1 MITEKSNNVDMPGE
15 PSVDETSKAVAEIV
29 RANKQMFAQCAN
41 LVDSVPKVN
50 GNIYQS
56 EVNKSRKDRIIDL
69 SQYVPTMRTT
79 KLNLMENGKL
89 VLSMTKDGELF
100 HHALTPK
107 ERDYVSTLLN
117 NNSINDNQKLNKLT
131 SLVNGI
137 AINTML
143 QNNFDKAMSQN
154 ESFTMH
160 R

>member
-1 MITEKSNNVDMPGE
+1 
-15 PSVDETSKAVAEIV
+15 
-29 RANKQMFAQCAN
+29 
-41 LVDSVPKVN
+41 
-50 GNIYQS
+50 
-56 EVNKSRKDRIIDL
+56 
-69 SQYVPTMRTT
+69 MRTT